1 MTRTAIH
8 PAPPEG
14 IAASITCIGAFDGVH
29 RGHQALIGQA
39 VAAGR
44 ASGVPVVAW
53 TFDPPPKVFF
63 GRAPPLMSPVEKV
76 ARLAELGVDHI
87 ILSRFDDAFRAQT
100 AEDFLALLARL
111 NPVEVRVGDDFR
123 FGARQSGDVT
133 LLAQHFTVHLLD
145 PVHCEKG
152 DRISSSRIRQAWS
165 EGDLETCRDL
175 IGWSDY
181 YIHPEY
187 ETPF

>member
-14 IAASITCIGAFDGVH
+14 LAASITCIGAFDGVH
-29 RGHQALIGQA
+29 RGHQVLIGQA

-44 ASGVPVVAW
+44 ETGVPVVVW

-63 GRAPPLMSPVEKV
+63 GRAPLLMSPVEKV

-111 NPVEVRVGDDFR
+111 NPVEVRVGGDFR
-123 FGARQSGDVT
+123 FGARQAGDVA
-133 LLAQHFTVHLLD
+133 LLAQHFNVRLLD
-145 PVHCEKG
+145 PVHCDKG

-165 EGDLETCRDL
+165 EGDLDTCREL

>member
-1 MTRTAIH
+1 MSQAAVH

-14 IAASITCIGAFDGVH
+14 IAASVVCLGAFDGVH

-39 VAAGR
+39 IAAAR
-44 ASGVPVVAW
+44 AMEVPVVAW

-63 GRAPPLMSPVEKV
+63 GRAPLLMSPVEKV

-87 ILSRFDDAFRAQT
+87 ILSRFDETFRSQT
-100 AEDFLALLARL
+100 AEDFLTLLARL
-111 NPVEVRVGDDFR
+111 NPVEVRVGGDFR
-123 FGARQSGDVT
+123 FGARQAGDVAM
-133 LLAQHFTVHLLD
+133 LQRRFDVRLLD
-145 PVHCEKG
+145 PVHCDKG

-165 EGDLETCRDL
+165 EGDLETCREL

-187 ETPF
+187 DTPF